1 MPALRSPAQQATARA
16 NGARSRGPT
25 TAAGKARSARN
36 GTRHGLRGGPFALL
50 PGEDGDAFAELH
62 EAVTADWRPRD
73 AYERRWV
80 FELVACMWR
89 QDRLHALELA
99 ALDAAAAESPP
110 TEATVKKLL
119 TFARY
124 GARIDKDIGRALQAL
139 RVLRDRPDACLDGP
153 RNGTSE
159 PDDGAAGAELHER
172 TPVAHVRTRPDP
184 ARSPTLDR
192 MQPDSRTPEPGAPAQ
207 PPPAPRPGR
216 HGAPA
221 GGVSQG
227 STDAPYPATASAC
240 TASIRNAAA
249 ISAWV

>member
-1 MPALRSPAQQATARA
+1 M
-16 NGARSRGPT
+16 
-25 TAAGKARSARN
+25 
-36 GTRHGLRGGPFALL
+36 
-50 PGEDGDAFAELH
+50 
-62 EAVTADWRPRD
+62 
-73 AYERRWV
+73 
-80 FELVACMWR
+80 ELVACMWR

-124 GARIDKDIGRALQAL
+124 GARIDRDIGRALQAL

-159 PDDGAAGAELHER
+159 PGRHGAAGAESHER

-184 ARSPTLDR
+184 AGADAG
-192 MQPDSRTPEPGAPAQ
+192 PDAAGFPHARTRAAPQ
-207 PPPAPRPGR
+207 PPPASRPGR

-240 TASIRNAAA
+240 TASIRKAAA
-249 ISAWV
+249 MSAWV

>member
-1 MPALRSPAQQATARA
+1 MPALRSPAQQAAARA
-16 NGARSRGPT
+16 NGASSRGPT
-25 TAAGKARSARN
+25 TSAGKAHSARN

-99 ALDAAAAESPP
+99 ALDAAAVEGPP

-124 GARIDKDIGRALQAL
+124 GARIDRDIGRALQAL

-159 PDDGAAGAELHER
+159 PGLTARPEPNCTNELPSR
-172 TPVAHVRTRPDP
+172 TCEPGPTPP
-184 ARSPTLDR
+184 EPTLDR
-192 MQPDSRTPEPGAPAQ
+192 MQPDSRTPEPA
-207 PPPAPRPGR
+207 R
-216 HGAPA
+216 HLNRHQRRAL
-221 GGVSQG
+221 
-227 STDAPYPATASAC
+227 
-240 TASIRNAAA
+240 AAMERRRA
-249 ISAWV
+249 A